1 MTAHVQRA
9 DGFVEPRKC
18 TACSV
23 QFHPASRAVEGS
35 PEQEAARYSGPED
48 TAPGMENMSTEG
60 YISTIGVEFKIRR
73 SEHEANS
80 IKLQVWDTACQ
91 ERFQTITSSYC
102 RGADGTIIVYDVTD
116 KEPFN
121 SVKNRVWVRSTSI
134 QQYVSTSFSSETS
147 VT

>member
-1 MTAHVQRA
+1 MDASSPGSTQR
-9 DGFVEPRKC
+9 
-18 TACSV
+18 V
-23 QFHPASRAVEGS
+23 QFSSTQQAEPLKGS

-48 TAPGMENMSTEG
+48 TAPGMEDVSTEG

-80 IKLQVWDTACQ
+80 IKLQVAGQ
-91 ERFQTITSSYC
+91 ERFQTITSSCC

-121 SVKNRVWVRSTSI
+121 SVKNRRWVRSTSV
-134 QQYVSTSFSSETS
+134 QQFEPTSFSSETS
-147 VT
+147 VTWRRRRSYQ

>member
-1 MTAHVQRA
+1 MDASSPGSTQ
-9 DGFVEPRKC
+9 C
-18 TACSV
+18 V
-23 QFHPASRAVEGS
+23 QFSSTQQAEPLKGS

-48 TAPGMENMSTEG
+48 TAPGMQDMSTEG

-80 IKLQVWDTACQ
+80 IKLQVWDTAGQ
-91 ERFQTITSSYC
+91 ERFQTITSRYC
-102 RGADGTIIVYDVTD
+102 KGADGTIIVYDVTV

-121 SVKNRVWVRSTSI
+121 SVKNRVWVRSTSV
-134 QQYVSTSFSSETS
+134 QQFEPTSFSSETS